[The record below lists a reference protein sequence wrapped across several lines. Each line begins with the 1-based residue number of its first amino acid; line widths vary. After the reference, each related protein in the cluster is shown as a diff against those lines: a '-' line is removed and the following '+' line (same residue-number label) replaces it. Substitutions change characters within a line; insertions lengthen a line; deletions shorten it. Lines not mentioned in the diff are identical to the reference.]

1 MKVVTF
7 ERNRELRLGV
17 VEGNRILDIKELS
30 HLLKG
35 RRMRNEMKKSDRL
48 RSAAGFLSEVS
59 ELPQDMISLLQNG
72 RAWLK
77 NLGKLASI
85 TTHLALEKKSWI
97 PENLFLRLDS
107 TRLRSPIL
115 QPPKI
120 ICVGRN
126 YSEHAR
132 ESGHAPPANPIFF
145 SKPNSAICDPGRP
158 IRLPSIS
165 QQVDYEAELAV
176 VIGRR
181 GYKIPV
187 EKAHEY
193 IAGYTLT
200 NDVSARDMQE
210 ADGQWFRAK
219 SCDTFAPLGPW
230 IVTADEIDDAH
241 HLRITLT
248 LNGQVMQDSNTSN
261 LIFKIPFLIS
271 YLSNSMT
278 WEVGDILATGTPPGV
293 GLHRT
298 PPVFLK
304 PGDTVSVSV
313 QDVGTL
319 KNTVVDSEKRWP
331 A

>member
-17 VEGNRILDIKELS
+17 VAGSRILDIKELF
-30 HLLKG
+30 HLLRGNKIKRSEG
-35 RRMRNEMKKSDRL
+35 L
-48 RSAAGFLSEVS
+48 RSVARFVS
-59 ELPQDMISLLQNG
+59 KGTGPQDMISLLKNG
-72 RAWLK
+72 HAWLK

-85 TTHLALEKKSWI
+85 LSELAPEKKSGI
-97 PENLFLRLDS
+97 PESLF
-107 TRLRSPIL
+107 TRLRAPVL

-132 ESGHAPPANPIFF
+132 ESGHAAPANPIFF

-158 IRLPSIS
+158 IRLPAIS

-181 GYKIPV
+181 GYKIPA

-219 SCDTFAPLGPW
+219 SCDTFAPVGPW
-230 IVTADEIDDAH
+230 IVTADEIADAH
-241 HLRITLT
+241 NLRITLT
-248 LNGQVMQDSNTSN
+248 LNGKVMQDSNTSN

>member
-1 MKVVTF
+1 MKLVTF
-7 ERNRELRLGV
+7 ERNREIRLGI
-17 VEGNRILDIKELS
+17 VEDVRVLDVKELF
-30 HLLKG
+30 HFLNG
-35 RRMRNEMKKSDRL
+35 RRIHNEMKRCDSL
-48 RSAAGFLSEVS
+48 RWAAGFASEVT
-59 ELPQDMISLLQNG
+59 EIPKDMISLLQNG

-85 TTHLALEKKSWI
+85 TMKLALERKVKI
-97 PENLFLRLDS
+97 PQGVFLRLDS
-107 TRLRSPIL
+107 TRLRAPIL

-132 ESGHAPPANPIFF
+132 EFGHAPPANPIFF

-165 QQVDYEAELAV
+165 NKVDYEAELAV
-176 VIGRR
+176 VIARR
-181 GYKIPV
+181 GFRIPV
-187 EKAHEY
+187 EQAHEY

-200 NDVSARDMQE
+200 NDVSARDIQE
-210 ADGQWFRAK
+210 ADVQWFRSK

-230 IVTADEIDDAH
+230 IVSADEISDPH
-241 HLRITLT
+241 RLRITLT

-278 WEVGDILATGTPPGV
+278 WEAGDILATGTPPGV
-293 GLHRT
+293 GARRN

-304 PGDTVSVSV
+304 AGDTVSVSV

-319 KNTVVDSEKRWP
+319 TNTVMDLAKR
-331 A
+331 

>member
-17 VEGNRILDIKELS
+17 VAGSRILDIKELF
-30 HLLKG
+30 HLLRGNKIK
-35 RRMRNEMKKSDRL
+35 RSERL
-48 RSAAGFLSEVS
+48 RSVARFVSKVS
-59 ELPQDMISLLQNG
+59 EPQDMISLLENG
-72 RAWLK
+72 HAWLK
-77 NLGKLASI
+77 NLDKLVS
-85 TTHLALEKKSWI
+85 TLTDLEPEKKSGI
-97 PENLFLRLDS
+97 PESLFIRLNS
-107 TRLRSPIL
+107 ARLRAPVL

-145 SKPNSAICDPGRP
+145 SKPNSAICDPGGA

-165 QQVDYEAELAV
+165 QQVDYEAEFAV
-176 VIGRR
+176 VMGRR

-230 IVTADEIDDAH
+230 IVTADEIADAH
-241 HLRITLT
+241 NLRITLK
-248 LNGQVMQDSNTSN
+248 LNGKVMQDSNTSN
-261 LIFKIPFLIS
+261 LIFKIPFLVS

-293 GLHRT
+293 GFHRT

-319 KNTVVDSEKRWP
+319 TNTVVDSEKR
-331 A
+331 